1 MTKGERRRLWSDKIN
16 KYRSSNMTAI
26 DWCNENNVSVH
37 SLKSWITK
45 LNKDPNPTE
54 SNETESEWLTVDLTK
69 SNNISSTSSIIIK
82 IGSCS
87 IEVNKDF
94 DKSVFTDVVQVLT
107 SLC

>member
-1 MTKGERRRLWSDKIN
+1 MTKDERRCLWSEKIN

-37 SLKSWITK
+37 SLKNWITK
-45 LNKDPNPTE
+45 LNKEPNPTE
-54 SNETESEWLTVDLTK
+54 SNKTEWISVDLTK
-69 SNNISSTSSIIIK
+69 SNNVTSTSSIIIK

-94 DKSVFTDVVQVLT
+94 DKLVFTDVVQVLT